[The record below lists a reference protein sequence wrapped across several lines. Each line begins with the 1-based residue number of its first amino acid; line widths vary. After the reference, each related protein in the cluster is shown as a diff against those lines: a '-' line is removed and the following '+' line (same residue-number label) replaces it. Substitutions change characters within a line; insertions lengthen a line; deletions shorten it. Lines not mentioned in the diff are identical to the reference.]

1 MAENYLRLRSRRCK
15 RESPARACQ
24 RSYPTIGGNP
34 VLTPHDPI
42 PEYSNQSPRMGA
54 ARENVVTQQV
64 VLGPDIYVNASVALG
79 SPPEQVA
86 RRVLREKASGAAT
99 EWILTRVRDMLAR
112 VPGFKDDAVA
122 SQLELIRGL
131 VHIVSD
137 SRQHGPDAWKD
148 ALVSAAKTA
157 GVHRVVTDHPD
168 LLQLET
174 SDGVEFMSSE
184 AWLLEAATPPPPPST
199 RH

>member
-1 MAENYLRLRSRRCK
+1 
-15 RESPARACQ
+15 
-24 RSYPTIGGNP
+24 
-34 VLTPHDPI
+34 LTPHDPF
-42 PEYSNQSPRMGA
+42 PEYSPQSPEKRLRFGA

-79 SPPEQVA
+79 SAPEQVA
-86 RRVLREKASGAAT
+86 RRVLRDKATSAAT

-112 VPGFKDDAVA
+112 VPGFKDDAVET
-122 SQLELIRGL
+122 QLALIRGL

-137 SRQHGPDAWKD
+137 TRQHAPEAWKD

-157 GVHRVVTDHPD
+157 GVQRVVTDHPD
-168 LLQLET
+168 LLKLE
-174 SDGVEFMSSE
+174 SSEGVEFMSSE

>member
-1 MAENYLRLRSRRCK
+1 MRCQG
-15 RESPARACQ
+15 P
-24 RSYPTIGGNP
+24 PP
-34 VLTPHDPI
+34 V
-42 PEYSNQSPRMGA
+42 GA

-79 SPPEQVA
+79 SAPEQVA
-86 RRVLREKASGAAT
+86 RRVLRDKASGAAT
-99 EWILTRVRDMLAR
+99 EWILTRVRDMLVR
-112 VPGFKDDAVA
+112 VPGFKEDAVA

-131 VHIVSD
+131 VHMVSD
-137 SRQHGPDAWKD
+137 SREHGPDAWQE
-148 ALVSAAKTA
+148 ALIAAAKTA
-157 GVHRVVTDHPD
+157 GVQRVVTDHPD

-174 SDGVEFMSSE
+174 AEGVEFMSSE

>member
-1 MAENYLRLRSRRCK
+1 
-15 RESPARACQ
+15 
-24 RSYPTIGGNP
+24 
-34 VLTPHDPI
+34 
-42 PEYSNQSPRMGA
+42 
-54 ARENVVTQQV
+54 VTQQV

-86 RRVLREKASGAAT
+86 RRVLRDKATGAAT

-112 VPGFKDDAVA
+112 VPGFKDDAVDT
-122 SQLELIRGL
+122 QLELIRGL
-131 VHIVSD
+131 VHIVND
-137 SRQHGPDAWKD
+137 SKQYAPEAWKD
-148 ALVSAAKTA
+148 ALVAAAKTA
-157 GVHRVVTDHPD
+157 GVKRVVTDHPD
-168 LLQLET
+168 LLQLES

>member
-1 MAENYLRLRSRRCK
+1 
-15 RESPARACQ
+15 
-24 RSYPTIGGNP
+24 
-34 VLTPHDPI
+34 
-42 PEYSNQSPRMGA
+42 
-54 ARENVVTQQV
+54 VTQQV

-86 RRVLREKASGAAT
+86 RRVLRDKATGAAT

-112 VPGFKDDAVA
+112 VPGFKDEAVET
-122 SQLELIRGL
+122 QLELIRGL
-131 VHIVSD
+131 VHMVN
-137 SRQHGPDAWKD
+137 DAKPYAPEAWRD
-148 ALVSAAKTA
+148 ALVAAAKTA
-157 GVHRVVTDHPD
+157 GVKRVVTDHPD
-168 LLQLET
+168 LLQLES